1 MLFDNIMI
9 KSSRLQA
16 PPAPIRSLSF
26 KSQDVTLQCP
36 PTTILLDWKTIF
48 TLLMLV
54 RTRKGID
61 YSFAL
66 QAWLLCNH
74 EIVLIL
80 KIRGEKQVETQ
91 RSDATVLGIP

>member
-16 PPAPIRSLSF
+16 PPAPIRSL
-26 KSQDVTLQCP
+26 SQDVTLQCP

>member
-1 MLFDNIMI
+1 
-9 KSSRLQA
+9 
-16 PPAPIRSLSF
+16 
-26 KSQDVTLQCP
+26 
-36 PTTILLDWKTIF
+36 
-48 TLLMLV
+48 MLV